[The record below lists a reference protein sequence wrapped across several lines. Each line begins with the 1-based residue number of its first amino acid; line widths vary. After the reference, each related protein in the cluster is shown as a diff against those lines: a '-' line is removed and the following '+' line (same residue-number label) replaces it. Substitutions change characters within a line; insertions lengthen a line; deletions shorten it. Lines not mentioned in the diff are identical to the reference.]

1 MKLIVGLGNPGVEY
15 AWTRHNAG
23 WLMIDTFVSRL
34 GLSEPQAKFK
44 GAFWG
49 PILHNGERI
58 SLLKPYT
65 YMNLSGL
72 SVAEAVRYQN
82 IEPSEVLVI
91 YDDAALPF
99 GRVRISEKGSAGG
112 QKGMMSI
119 LGALKTL
126 EVPRLRIGVGEP
138 QGPINMADWVLGRIP
153 PGQKELWCKLED
165 VAWEAL
171 NIWLKYDIQK
181 AMGSING
188 LKLNDQEKA

>member
-23 WLMIDTFVSRL
+23 WLIIDSFVSRL

-49 PILHNGERI
+49 PVLHNGDKI

-82 IEPSEVLVI
+82 IEPSEVLVVF
-91 YDDAALPF
+91 DDAALPF
-99 GRVRISEKGSAGG
+99 GRVRIRDKGSAGG

-119 LGALKTL
+119 LGALNTL

-138 QGPINMADWVLGRIP
+138 QGPVNMADWVLGRIP
-153 PGQKELWCKLED
+153 HSQKDLWCKLED

-171 NIWLKYDIQK
+171 NIWLKHDIQK
-181 AMGSING
+181 AMSAING
-188 LKLNDQEKA
+188 LRLDDQQKA

>member
-23 WLMIDTFVSRL
+23 WLMIDTFVSKL

-99 GRVRISEKGSAGG
+99 GRVRIREKGSAGG